1 MIEYQ
6 NNFLHTEIGDSGTF
20 CMFTYLDN
28 QGGVKKPRGVQRGPV
43 RSHLHRVHK
52 IFDSVCKIYKI
63 QFAFLIIL
71 QKENNYI
78 DNLLTNSLLCD
89 NIYSSIQ

>member
-1 MIEYQ
+1 MKKCQ
-6 NNFLHTEIGDSGTF
+6 DNFLHTETRDSGTF
-20 CMFTYLDN
+20 CMFTYLAN
-28 QGGVKKPRGVQRGPV
+28 QGGVKKPRGVQRGPA
-43 RSHLHRVHK
+43 RSHLHRV
-52 IFDSVCKIYKI
+52 FDSVCKIYKI